1 MDLSTVKE
9 IVEMGKEDFDIY
21 WPGTDIVKSRN
32 NGFTLGFSDEGIDWA
47 KITAAAAKGTKITAH
62 VERSR
67 NERGVD
73 PGAFYGISKKSDEM
87 VRHGGAFT
95 RARPRGKPQGE
106 SMSARIRGLI
116 KDGPKDSR
124 EIGELMGLTSR
135 HVRGL
140 LQWDVDH
147 GKVKKVHGDGLVR
160 YELTGAA

>member
-1 MDLSTVKE
+1 MSRE
-9 IVEMGKEDFDIY
+9 F
-21 WPGTDIVKSRN
+21 WPGTAIEKSTD
-32 NGFTLGFSDEGIDWA
+32 NGFTMGLRQSDNEWHG
-47 KITAAAAKGTKITAH
+47 ITAAAALKAASTAQ

-67 NERGVD
+67 RELGVD

-106 SMSARIRGLI
+106 SMSARIRGAL

-124 EIGELMGLTSR
+124 ELGELMGLTSR

-147 GKVKKVHGDGLVR
+147 GKVRKLQGDGLIR
-160 YELTGAA
+160 YALPEHA

>member
-1 MDLSTVKE
+1 MSKE
-9 IVEMGKEDFDIY
+9 F
-21 WPGTDIVKSRN
+21 WPGTNIEKSRN
-32 NGFTLGFSDEGIDWA
+32 NGFTLGLGGINWA
-47 KITAAAAKGTKITAH
+47 KAMASASAAAKCTAN
-62 VERSR
+62 VEKSR

-106 SMSARIRGLI
+106 SMSARIRGAL

-124 EIGELMGLTSR
+124 ELGELMGLTSR

-147 GKVKKVHGDGLVR
+147 GKVRKLQGDGLIR
-160 YELTGAA
+160 YALPEHA

>member
-1 MDLSTVKE
+1 MSKE
-9 IVEMGKEDFDIY
+9 F
-21 WPGTDIVKSRN
+21 WPGTAIEKSTD
-32 NGFTLGFSDEGIDWA
+32 NGFTMGLRQSDNEWRS
-47 KITAAAAKGTKITAH
+47 ITAAAALKAASTAQ

-67 NERGVD
+67 RDLGVD
-73 PGAFYGISKKSDEM
+73 PGAFYGISKKSDDL

-95 RARPRGKPQGE
+95 RAQARAKKPQGE
-106 SMSARIRGLI
+106 SMSARIRGLL

-124 EIGELMGLTSR
+124 ELGQLMGLTSR

-160 YELTGAA
+160 YALPEHA